1 MEKLR
6 AEEKKK
12 AEEEAAL
19 RPVEAKPA
27 AGLRPL
33 GGITPIVDDEEGGKR
48 GLPAR
53 PSRGRVDDRR
63 QGKLTV
69 TRALDSDD
77 SVRTRSL
84 AALRRAREKQHR
96 GHGGGAGQA
105 RQVRDIKV
113 PESIS
118 VQELANR
125 MAERGSD
132 LLKALNRLGSPMAMT
147 DEMDQ
152 DLAELLVVEFGHNI
166 VRVVRFRRRS
176 RRHRRGRRG

>member
-1 MEKLR
+1 MQALEEARRREEIEKAEALGMEKLR
-6 AEEKKK
+6 AEEKKRL
-12 AEEEAAL
+12 EEEAAL
-19 RPVEAKPA
+19 RPPEARPV
-27 AGLRPL
+27 GLRPL
-33 GGITPIVDDEEGGKR
+33 GTITPILDEEEGGKR
-48 GLPAR
+48 GLAAR
-53 PSRGRVDDRR
+53 TTSGRVDDRR

-113 PESIS
+113 PESIT

-132 LLKALNRLGSPMAMT
+132 LLKALNRLGSPMAMV
-147 DEMDQ
+147 DAMDQ
-152 DLAELLVVEFGHNI
+152 DLAELLVV
-166 VRVVRFRRRS
+166 
-176 RRHRRGRRG
+176 